1 MFKSGL
7 PTTLIMVGLFLF
19 AISGLAVADTT
30 DRHSITVY
38 SSAQPGA
45 LDSRIIEQ
53 QIGNPDYRQQI
64 PGYAI
69 IRTTKT
75 MDVPRGQGELQFT
88 GVAASIDATTVS
100 IEDVDDPQNMKVFE
114 QSYHYDLVSTQRML
128 DRYLGEPI
136 EVDVPA
142 GVNGYERISG
152 TLVASRD
159 GDMILDVGGRL
170 VSIGSQQTRNI
181 RFGTLPEGLIT
192 VPRLAWQVASNRGG
206 ERDIRV
212 SYEAQGMTW
221 WADYNATLAD
231 EDGCKLDLSAWVSLV
246 NQTGATFNDAR
257 LKLVAG
263 DVNRTAAAKPVMRAR
278 RQEMMVMADAPAGF
292 SEKEFFEYHLYTLG
306 RQVDLP
312 DRSIKQLELFEP
324 VFAVDCER
332 TLRVES
338 GGWWGYPVEPNTGNG
353 YPFSGE
359 RNVNA
364 HVTFKNVEAVG
375 LGIPLPKGRVRVSQE
390 DTDGSLEFIGEDTI
404 DHTPRKETV
413 DLLLGQAF
421 DVVAERKQ
429 ADFRWSKGDRW
440 MEEIVEV
447 EIRNRKR
454 EPVRVEIREHLFR
467 WSNWDIN
474 QSSEEFEK
482 VDASTVDFSMMVPAD
497 DERTL
502 TYTVRYTW

>member
-1 MFKSGL
+1 MFKPSPL
-7 PTTLIMVGLFLF
+7 ATALTVGLATY
-19 AISGLAVADTT
+19 AISGFAAQDTT
-30 DRHSITVY
+30 DRHSLTVY
-38 SSAQPGA
+38 SRAQSGA
-45 LDSRIIEQ
+45 MDPRVIER

-75 MDVPRGQGELQFT
+75 MDVPRGEGELQFT
-88 GVAASIDATTVS
+88 GVAASIDPTTVS
-100 IEDVDDPQNMKVFE
+100 IKDLDDPQSMKVLE

-128 DRYLGEPI
+128 DRYLGESI

-142 GVNGYERISG
+142 GNNGFERISG

-170 VSIGSQQTRNI
+170 LSVGNQQARNI
-181 RFGTLPEGLIT
+181 RFDALPEGLIT
-192 VPRLAWQVASNRGG
+192 VPRLAWEVQSKRGG
-206 ERDIRV
+206 ERDIQV

-221 WADYNATLAD
+221 WADYNATLGD
-231 EDGCKLDLSAWVSLV
+231 KNGCQLDLSAWVTLV
-246 NQTGATFNDAR
+246 NQTGATFDDAK

-263 DVNRTAAAKPVMRAR
+263 DVNRAAVPQPMMRAR
-278 RQEMMVMADAPAGF
+278 RQEMVALADAPAGF
-292 SEKEFFEYHLYTLG
+292 TEKEFFEYHLYTLG

-312 DRSIKQLELFEP
+312 DRSIKQLELFDP
-324 VFAVDCER
+324 VFGVDCER

-338 GGWWGYPVEPNTGNG
+338 GGWWGYPIEPNTGNG

-364 HVTFKNVEAVG
+364 HITFNNTEAVG

-390 DTDGSLEFIGEDTI
+390 DSDGSLEFIGEDTI

-429 ADFRWSKGDRW
+429 ADFRWSKADRW
-440 MEEIVEV
+440 MEETIEV
-447 EIRNRKR
+447 EIRNRKK
-454 EPVRVEIREHLFR
+454 EPVKVEIREHLFR
-467 WSNWDIN
+467 WSNWTIN
-474 QSSEEFEK
+474 QNSQEYEK
-482 VDASTVDFSMMVPAD
+482 VDASTVDFTMAVLAD
-497 DERTL
+497 SERTL

>member
-1 MFKSGL
+1 MPLSLLPPGSGK
-7 PTTLIMVGLFLF
+7 PTSTR
-19 AISGLAVADTT
+19 LASAATAGTAD
-30 DRHSITVY
+30 
-38 SSAQPGA
+38 GK
-45 LDSRIIEQ
+45 
-53 QIGNPDYRQQI
+53 
-64 PGYAI
+64 GYEELRRAN
-69 IRTTKT
+69 
-75 MDVPRGQGELQFT
+75 ELQSRRSFVYLRT
-88 GVAASIDATTVS
+88 FSVARSD
-100 IEDVDDPQNMKVFE
+100 
-114 QSYHYDLVSTQRML
+114 
-128 DRYLGEPI
+128 
-136 EVDVPA
+136 
-142 GVNGYERISG
+142 
-152 TLVASRD
+152 
-159 GDMILDVGGRL
+159 
-170 VSIGSQQTRNI
+170 
-181 RFGTLPEGLIT
+181 PEGLFCGSSPT
-192 VPRLAWQVASNRGG
+192 LAPVRPEVPRQAHAKDDEPLPLGLIPLATRPHPEPAPLTPLSDSTGAGDSSDASRLQTVEGTPIEENEDEAAQAYVNEKQYARVIRRREFKAERALNAEQNG
-206 ERDIRV
+206 ERLNSTSRQ
-212 SYEAQGMTW
+212 EHAHRRPRGPHGRF
-221 WADYNATLAD
+221 L
-231 EDGCKLDLSAWVSLV
+231 
-246 NQTGATFNDAR
+246 GAGETPPV
-257 LKLVAG
+257 L
-263 DVNRTAAAKPVMRAR
+263 AKPVMRAR

-454 EPVRVEIREHLFR
+454 EPVRLEIREHLFR